1 MAINHKPIQPKL
13 ADAYYKEEECCASG
27 LPIGQEVLR
36 DLFNIC
42 DRAEM
47 LLENANNVL
56 YGICRED
63 NSIKCDEDPSA
74 LMPNYFS
81 DIRNCNERLTK
92 MLNRLELLLARVEL

>member
-1 MAINHKPIQPKL
+1 MAIKTTPPPVYHG
-13 ADAYYKEEECCASG
+13 EESSCSAKM
-27 LPIGQEVLR
+27 PIGQEVLR

-92 MLNRLELLLARVEL
+92 MLTRLELLLARVEL